1 MRVRSS
7 KFFPNNLLQVDIL
20 GLVPSNIRQKS
31 EITSDSRQKT
41 LCVGLLVLLF
51 EEAGNWGVHRAE
63 TSQIPATLSTLM
75 VTLMIKMY

>member
-31 EITSDSRQKT
+31 EITNDSRQKT

-63 TSQIPATLSTLM
+63 TSQIPATLSRLM
-75 VTLMIKMY
+75 VTLQIKMY